1 MEGNFLTSEAPLF
14 TTNRLLI
21 RLATAAD
28 APLFYALWTDPAV
41 MKNVGFPHGLAIT
54 RQEIEEQLQNQE
66 VGVYGRLLVVVLQA
80 TGEPIGECFMTQPNA
95 AGIAETDVKLLPTYW
110 GHKYGVEIKRGLL
123 NYLFSHTDCSCV
135 QATPNIHN
143 IASIKMQEAVGG
155 IRAGTGK
162 SLIPQADGARSV
174 TVEYAI
180 YRVYRRIWQKAQ
192 RQALSSVKKT

>member
-1 MEGNFLTSEAPLF
+1 LP
-14 TTNRLLI
+14 
-21 RLATAAD
+21 
-28 APLFYALWTDPAV
+28 
-41 MKNVGFPHGLAIT
+41 IT
-54 RQEIEEQLQNQE
+54 RQEIEEQLKNQ
-66 VGVYGRLLVVVLQA
+66 GASVYGRLLVVILQA
-80 TGEPIGECFMTQPNA
+80 TGERIGECYMTKPNM
-95 AGIAETDVKLLPTYW
+95 AGIAETDVKLLPAHW

-162 SLIPQADGARSV
+162 SLIPQAAGAKSI
-174 TVEYAI
+174 TVEYTI

-192 RQALSSVKKT
+192 REALSSLKKLDAKTQRGKGLLKRD